1 MKTYKEKWHTT
12 KTRRKGNGTPFASKS
27 HLEQQEFKAIYLMS
41 QFELVVKIAYMF
53 NINLPTYL
61 IPLYLPILSLC
72 CLLIPL
78 TPTPI

>member
-1 MKTYKEKWHTT
+1 MVPHFPPK
-12 KTRRKGNGTPFASKS
+12 P
-27 HLEQQEFKAIYLMS
+27 HLEQQEFKTIYLMS

-53 NINLPTYL
+53 NINLLTYL
-61 IPLYLPILSLC
+61 IPFYLPILSLC

>member
-1 MKTYKEKWHTT
+1 MVPDFPPK
-12 KTRRKGNGTPFASKS
+12 PQ
-27 HLEQQEFKAIYLMS
+27 LEQEGFKTIYLMS
-41 QFELVVKIAYMF
+41 QCELVVKIAYMF

-61 IPLYLPILSLC
+61 IPFYLPILSLC